1 MALRR
6 LSLFLL
12 AGTVTLIPEAARPA
26 EPPVLGTPGAPVT
39 VEVYCDFLCPICADS
54 RPALRRLLQAH
65 PGQVRFVMRY
75 FPGHAQSGRV
85 AEAAACA
92 ADQGKFWEMR
102 EFLYD
107 QQRTLSEAAVL
118 QEARLLGMDGLRFDR
133 CVMSGVHAAEW
144 QRDRARGRALGVS
157 GTPSFVVGRQMF
169 EGLNEAA
176 LDRAIRRELSR

>member
-1 MALRR
+1 MAPRR
-6 LSLFLL
+6 LSYVLL
-12 AGTVTLIPEAARPA
+12 SGLAASIPDALYPA
-26 EPPVLGTPGAPVT
+26 EPPVMGPPGAPVA

-75 FPGHAQSGRV
+75 FPVHAQSGRV

-102 EFLYD
+102 EYLFD
-107 QQRTLSEAAVL
+107 RQRTLSEMAVL
-118 QEARLLGMDGLRFDR
+118 QEARLLGMDGARFER

-157 GTPSFVVGRQMF
+157 GTPSFVVGKQMF

-176 LDRAIRRELSR
+176 LDRAIRRELRR